1 MLKPWSSSGN
11 ACGGGCRSQ
20 NAVCAE
26 SAPSASR
33 SCRARSKP
41 PSRCLRGDASA
52 CTVGLVFLAGVD
64 VPDRAVLDLARRLR
78 NAEHVTLAD
87 KLEDAWR
94 ANDSTIALE
103 TQDREALLTILD
115 DAPAELT
122 RLHSVLLQEHERK
135 LGGGH

>member
-1 MLKPWSSSGN
+1 M
-11 ACGGGCRSQ
+11 
-20 NAVCAE
+20 
-26 SAPSASR
+26 
-33 SCRARSKP
+33 
-41 PSRCLRGDASA
+41 
-52 CTVGLVFLAGVD
+52 FLAGVD

-78 NAEHVTLAD
+78 NVEHVTLAD